1 MKAALRTGVV
11 KLGAK
16 ETIKLLKLGKAKAAI
31 VARNAPPEIRRDVLY
46 YARLSGIPVYVYP
59 GTSKEL
65 GTLCAK
71 PFVVSALAIVDEGDS
86 KIVDAIKSEVG
97 ENA

>member
-16 ETIKLLKLGKAKAAI
+16 QTIKLLKLGKAKAAI
-31 VARNAPPEIRRDVLY
+31 VAHNAPPEVRRDVLR
-46 YARLSGIPVYVYP
+46 YARLSNIPVYIYP
-59 GTSKEL
+59 GTSREL

-86 KIVDAIKSEVG
+86 RIVEAIKSEA
-97 ENA
+97 ESNA

>member
-1 MKAALRTGVV
+1 MKTALRTGDVR
-11 KLGAK
+11 LGAK
-16 ETIKLLKLGKAKAAI
+16 QTIKLLKLGKAKAAI
-31 VARNAPPEIRRDVLY
+31 VARNAPEQIKRDVLY
-46 YARLSGIPVYVYP
+46 YANLSSIPVYIYP

-86 KIVDAIKSEVG
+86 RIVEAIKSEVG
-97 ENA
+97 EQ